1 MFFECGFLIVEVP
14 YFVRRVCAPQMRD
27 FDSEIDGI
35 ESDVNMMII

>member
-1 MFFECGFLIVEVP
+1 MFFECCFLTVEVP

-35 ESDVNMMII
+35 ESGVNVMRI